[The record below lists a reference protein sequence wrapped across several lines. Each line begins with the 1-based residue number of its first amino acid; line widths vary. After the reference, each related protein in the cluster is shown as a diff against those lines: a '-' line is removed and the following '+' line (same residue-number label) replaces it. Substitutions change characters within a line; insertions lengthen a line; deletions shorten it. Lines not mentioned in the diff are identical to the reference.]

1 VAERVHRLVRY
12 LVAVVVA
19 AAVTGGVGFVTSP
32 PDRSV
37 ILLVGVAQVYLVGT
51 AVALRYPDALR
62 RTDGPNWASGA
73 FAGVLTFGCVSLL
86 NGAPGGP
93 NAAVVALAWGLG
105 AFGLVVG
112 VAIERERGR

>member
-1 VAERVHRLVRY
+1 VSRLRRYVAAL
-12 LVAVVVA
+12 VVA
-19 AAVTGGVGFVTSP
+19 AAVTGGVAALTP
-32 PDRSV
+32 PSDRSP
-37 ILLVGVAQVYLVGT
+37 ILLLGVAQVYLVGT
-51 AVALRYPDALR
+51 VVALRHPDALR